1 MVASRKMTRT
11 SSKVNEGRRSKGLTD
26 QAAAHALRAA
36 LEAAADGDFEDRL
49 TALLGV
55 LGYRSERTLDGQ
67 TGVARDFIADFP
79 APNGGRRKAELAFTE
94 HVRSVRILF
103 QVTDDEI
110 AAEAE
115 TAHDAFEFRT
125 FAEDVTQSFIFVA
138 AELTGT
144 HYPRSRYVQLTR
156 EVNKR
161 LAPPAVVLFRTSSG
175 RLTLAFVQRS
185 PNRRDPSRD
194 VLGAVSLIREID
206 PRQPHRAHLDI
217 LRDLA
222 LDARLHWMSTRGK
235 ARNFDG
241 LLAAWLAVLDTEELN
256 RRFYG
261 DLFTWFQRAVTEARF
276 PTDERTTQAPEE
288 HVIRLITRLMFVWF
302 IKEKGL
308 VHEHL
313 FVEERVSPLLHGY
326 DRETGD
332 SYYRAVLQNLFFAT
346 LNTEVSKRGFSTR
359 RNPTHRDFTRY
370 RYRDQIA
377 DEGELLL
384 LFARTPFINGGLFDC
399 LDTFSSTSEGG
410 ARIDCFSDN
419 RSHAAL
425 LSIPNRLFFD
435 ERGLLT
441 LFDRY
446 KFTVEEN
453 TPSEQEVALD
463 PELLGKVFE
472 NLLAAYNPET
482 RDTAR
487 RQTGSYYTPRPVVD
501 YMVDETLAA
510 ALAER
515 SRPHDGDPTTWNARL
530 RHLFDYAD
538 AMNDVDD
545 LFADQDKQAL
555 VQAVANLK
563 VIDPA
568 VGSGAFPMA
577 ILHKLTLALRRLDP
591 GNERWERLQKE
602 RAGHAARAAFD
613 TRNQAQRA
621 AELQEISDTFEKYR
635 DSDYGRKLYLI
646 QHGIY
651 GIDIQTIACQIAKL
665 RFFISLAIE
674 QQPDPNAANSGIKP
688 LPNLETRIVAADTLL
703 AAGNGGVLTSHRAS
717 DLQRELRANRERHF
731 HATTRRAKVQCHD
744 EDRRLRHLLAGEL
757 RQEGMPADAAARI
770 ARWDPYDQNASAD
783 WFDAEYMFGVTGGFD
798 VVIGNPPYVQLQR
811 NGGELRKR
819 YKDAGYK
826 TLAARGDVYQLFYER
841 GCRLLVPSTGF
852 LAYIT
857 SNSWLKAEY
866 GKPLRRFF
874 ESSHTP
880 LRLLEMGKDVF
891 ENTIVDTAVLLLR
904 EGGGSGEGRSLVAVD
919 MDRLSDKTF
928 PPVAEKWREAIP
940 EGDAPWLILSSVER
954 SVLGKMRARGVPL
967 SAWGVTIKRGVITG
981 LDEAFII
988 DSATRDALVAED
1000 TRSADIIK
1008 PILRGRDVRRYHAPW
1023 AGRWLVV
1030 AKYESHKTLEHDYP
1044 AIYRHLSRHKS
1055 RLMARGQCRYS
1066 RNAGAAAGYPGQHHW
1081 LELDN
1086 NPQDNYLQ
1094 LFAGAKLF
1102 WMHMAPEGR
1111 FAYSRADTFCNA
1123 KAFLITGD
1131 SLKYLCAVLN
1141 STLITWL
1148 VKQTAVTTGMGL
1160 LQWQKDTVERLP
1172 VSRLAAGERGRFE
1185 RLVDDILDAKERD
1198 PAADTGEQE
1207 REIDRLVY
1215 ALYELTAE
1223 EIAAVED
1230 RTAPPGDRS

>member
-1 MVASRKMTRT
+1 MGISNTT
-11 SSKVNEGRRSKGLTD
+11 
-26 QAAAHALRAA
+26 HALRPA
-36 LEAAADGDFEDRL
+36 LQAAADGDFADR
-49 TALLGV
+49 AGRLLGV
-55 LGYRSERTLDGQ
+55 LGYRSERTLDDQ
-67 TGVARDFIADFP
+67 TGAARDFIADFP
-79 APNGGRRKAELAFTE
+79 ARTEGATEGELAFAE
-94 HVRSVRILF
+94 QVRSVHVLF
-103 QVTDDEI
+103 QITDDEI
-110 AAEAE
+110 AAETE
-115 TAHDAFEFRT
+115 HDAFGFRT
-125 FAEDVTQSFIFVA
+125 FASDVAQSFIFVA

-161 LAPPAVVLFRTSSG
+161 LAPPAVVLFRTASG
-175 RLTLAFVQRS
+175 RLTLAFVQRT

-206 PRQPHRAHLDI
+206 PLQPHRAHFDL
-217 LRDLA
+217 LRDLS
-222 LDARLHWMSTRGK
+222 LDARLTWMSTRAK
-235 ARNFDG
+235 PRNFDG
-241 LLAAWLAVLDTEELN
+241 LLAAWLAVLDTEALN
-256 RRFYG
+256 RLFYG
-261 DLFTWFQRAVTEARF
+261 DLFAWFRRAVAEARF
-276 PTDERTTQAPEE
+276 PTGERTTQAPEV

-302 IKEKGL
+302 IREKGL

-313 FVEERVSPLLHGY
+313 FVEDRVRPLLRGY
-326 DRETGD
+326 DGEHGD

-346 LNTEVSKRGFSTR
+346 LNTEVGKRGFSTR
-359 RNPTHRDFTRY
+359 RNATHRDFSRY

-377 DEGELLL
+377 DEDELLR

-399 LDTFSSTSEGG
+399 LDTFSSTSAGG

-435 ERGLLT
+435 DRGLLA

-453 TPSEQEVALD
+453 TPAEREVALD

-501 YMVDETLAA
+501 YMADEALAA

-515 SRPHDGDPTTWNARL
+515 ARPHDGDLETWEPRL

-538 AMNDVDD
+538 ALDDADD
-545 LFADQDKQAL
+545 LFAEQDKQAL
-555 VQAVANLK
+555 VQAVADLK

-602 RAGHAARAAFD
+602 RAGRAARAAFD
-613 TRNQAQRA
+613 TRNQEQRD
-621 AELQEISDTFEKYR
+621 AELQEISDVFEKYR

-651 GIDIQTIACQIAKL
+651 GVDSQPIACQIAKL

-674 QQPDPNAANSGIKP
+674 QQPDANAANSGIKP

-703 AAGNGGVLTSHRAS
+703 AAGGGGALTSHRAS
-717 DLQRELRANRERHF
+717 DLQAELRANRERHF
-731 HATTRRAKVQCHD
+731 HATTRTAKLHCHD
-744 EDRRLRHLLAGEL
+744 EDRRLRNLLAGEL
-757 RQEGMPADAAARI
+757 RQAGMPADAAARI
-770 ARWDPYDQNASAD
+770 ARWDPYDWNAGAD
-783 WFDAEYMFGVTGGFD
+783 WFDAEYMFGVSGGFD

-819 YKDAGYK
+819 YRSAGYK
-826 TLAARGDVYQLFYER
+826 TLAARGDLYQLFYER
-841 GCRLLVPSTGF
+841 GCRLLRSGAGF

-866 GKPLRRFF
+866 GKPLRHFF
-874 ESSHTP
+874 AGSHTP

-904 EGGGSGEGRSLVAVD
+904 EGGGSGKSRPFAAVD
-919 MDRLSDKTF
+919 VDRLPDKTF
-928 PPVAEKWREAIP
+928 PPGAGEWSTAVP
-940 EGDAPWLILSSVER
+940 EGDTPWLILSSVER
-954 SVLGKMRARGVPL
+954 RILGKMRARGVPL
-967 SAWGVTIKRGVITG
+967 SAWGLTLNMGVITG
-981 LDEAFII
+981 YNTAFII
-988 DSATRDALVAED
+988 DTAKRDALVAED
-1000 TRSADIIK
+1000 PRSADIIK
-1008 PILRGRDVRRYHAPW
+1008 PILRGRDVRRYHAAW
-1023 AGRWLVV
+1023 AGWWLIV
-1030 AKYESHKTLEHDYP
+1030 AKYGSYRTLERDYP
-1044 AIYRHLSRHKS
+1044 AIYRHLRRHKS
-1055 RLMARGQCRYS
+1055 RLMARGQCRYT
-1066 RNAGAAAGYPGQHHW
+1066 RNPDAAADYPGQHHW

-1086 NPQDNYLQ
+1086 NPRDRFLH
-1094 LFAGAKLF
+1094 LFAGEKLF
-1102 WMHMAPEGR
+1102 WMYMAPEGR
-1111 FAYSRADTFCNA
+1111 FVYSNSETYSNDKAYV
-1123 KAFLITGD
+1123 ITGD
-1131 SLKYLCAVLN
+1131 ALKYLCAVLN

-1148 VKQTAVTTGMGL
+1148 VRQTALTTGMGL
-1160 LQWQKDTVERLP
+1160 TQWNKFMVGRLP
-1172 VSRLAAGERGRFE
+1172 VPRLAAREQVPFNRI
-1185 RLVDDILDAKERD
+1185 VDDILGAKKRD
-1198 PAADTGEQE
+1198 PAADTGERE
-1207 REIDRLVY
+1207 RRIDRLVY
-1215 ALYELTAE
+1215 ALYDLTDE
-1223 EIAAVED
+1223 EIAAVEPRA
-1230 RTAPPGDRS
+1230 RTGARRLP